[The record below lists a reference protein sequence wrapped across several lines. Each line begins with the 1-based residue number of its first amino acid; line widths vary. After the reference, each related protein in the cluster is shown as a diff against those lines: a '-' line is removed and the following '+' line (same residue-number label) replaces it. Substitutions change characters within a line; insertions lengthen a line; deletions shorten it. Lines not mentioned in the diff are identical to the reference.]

1 MRYLG
6 PFNERS
12 QGGSVCM
19 APWIRSQEY
28 TAVHAML
35 TGGSVEDLTQGEC
48 NKVEYCKIVKL
59 MY

>member
-12 QGGSVCM
+12 QGGSVYM
-19 APWIRSQEY
+19 AAWIRSQEH
-28 TAVHAML
+28 TAVHALL
-35 TGGSVEDLTQGEC
+35 TGGSVE
-48 NKVEYCKIVKL
+48 KVVVCKIVKW